1 MGLYSLEESYYSN
14 SFGGSTYVVNNI
26 WNEIDECDLHD
37 KRDSFIEAGYKCFLY
52 TKWEPGITRCFISK
66 LTKEEME
73 VELERRKWIWGTW
86 IYNLEQ

>member
-1 MGLYSLEESYYSN
+1 
-14 SFGGSTYVVNNI
+14 
-26 WNEIDECDLHD
+26 
-37 KRDSFIEAGYKCFLY
+37 
-52 TKWEPGITRCFISK
+52 